1 MISCF
6 SMLIH
11 LRHRMFLFWMHKGSD
26 YTVPTRSRLNPKR
39 RPFFLKPPPN
49 SPDHIILRPGCNESL
64 IVMIVIDNAVLFH

>member
-11 LRHRMFLFWMHKGSD
+11 LRHRMFLFGCIKGL
-26 YTVPTRSRLNPKR
+26 TTQSRRDRGSSKNVDL
-39 RPFFLKPPPN
+39 FFLKPPPN